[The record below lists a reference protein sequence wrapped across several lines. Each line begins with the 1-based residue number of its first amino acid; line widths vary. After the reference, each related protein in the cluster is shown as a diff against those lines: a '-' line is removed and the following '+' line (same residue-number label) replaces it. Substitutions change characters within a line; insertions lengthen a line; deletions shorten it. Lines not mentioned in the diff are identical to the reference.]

1 MLRLLI
7 WAALIAAGVWLWRK
21 YKAGMAESKK
31 PVDPGAQPMVRC
43 AHCGV
48 HLPRDRALSQ
58 RQEWYC
64 TQQHLEQGPKPRGFS
79 R

>member
-1 MLRLLI
+1 MFRLLI

-21 YKAGMAESKK
+21 YKANLTETKN
-31 PVDPGAQPMVRC
+31 PVDPGVLPMVRC

-58 RQEWYC
+58 QQEWYC
-64 TQQHLEQGPKPRGFS
+64 TQNHLEQGPKKSG
-79 R
+79 

>member
-31 PVDPGAQPMVRC
+31 PVDPGAQTMVRC

-64 TQQHLEQGPKPRGFS
+64 TQQHLEQGPKPRG
-79 R
+79 

>member
-31 PVDPGAQPMVRC
+31 PVDLGAQPMVRC

-64 TQQHLEQGPKPRGFS
+64 TQQHLEQGPKPRG
-79 R
+79 

>member
-21 YKAGMAESKK
+21 YKAGMAEGKT

-43 AHCGV
+43 AHCGG

-64 TQQHLEQGPKPRGFS
+64 TQQHLEQGPKPRG
-79 R
+79 